1 MDGKECEVVIMV
13 GFISVFEAMLTDRIY
28 KKRLGKSGYKKR
40 GTKLLRNDW
49 RNSEEHKMR
58 CPPRI
63 VRSELSR

>member
-13 GFISVFEAMLTDRIY
+13 GFMSVFEAMWADRIY
-28 KKRLGKSGYKKR
+28 KKRLRKSGYKKR
-40 GTKLLRNDW
+40 ETKLLPKDW
-49 RNSEEHKMR
+49 RNSEGHKMR